1 MCFIIKTFFVFS
13 HFCEYFIFCLPM
25 IFLEKISFFDYFAN
39 YILQNSE
46 VYMDKKE
53 KQKLLDSH
61 NIKSPILKDVVL
73 SFVFGGI
80 ICAIGELVKA
90 ILIYFEIDEKTAST
104 ITTLILIFVA
114 SVLTGLG
121 VFDKIARYAG
131 AGTLVPVTGFSNAVT
146 SQAMDAKSEGIIL
159 GVGAKI
165 FTIAGPVILFGITSG
180 VVYGVI
186 YFTIKAL
193 S

>member
-1 MCFIIKTFFVFS
+1 
-13 HFCEYFIFCLPM
+13 
-25 IFLEKISFFDYFAN
+25 
-39 YILQNSE
+39 
-46 VYMDKKE
+46 MDKKE